1 MTKYIKIVSL
11 LFAVSFGFSQLNA
24 QKIKYGIDFTPGIA
38 AAFVKATAPYNK
50 YSQQE
55 FNDSIQKQQNG
66 IFSPGFGIHMIQKA
80 GRYGELFI
88 GLQYQVYGWGRTKTN
103 LHFLDSIHSDVGKI
117 LQLSQTVEQ
126 DVRFSFMFHQIVVPI
141 YRISTLRF
149 NSMPT
154 GMTLGVYYGGALH
167 ATFSKKATAQTIGF
181 SAYGKKKFDLPSE
194 KFQMLPFTISIQG
207 GLKMSQLIG
216 EELYFNFM
224 PGFSIIPIP
233 SKNSVERQ
241 FQYKLQAGIGVS
253 KTFK

>member
-1 MTKYIKIVSL
+1 MTKYFKVVFL
-11 LFAVSFGFSQLNA
+11 LFVINWSFFELSA

-38 AAFVKATAPYNK
+38 AAFVNATAPYNK
-50 YSQQE
+50 YSKQE

-80 GRYGELFI
+80 GRFDELYI
-88 GLQYQVYGWGRTKTN
+88 GLQYQLYGWGRTKRN
-103 LHFLDSIHSDVGKI
+103 LHFLDSIHSDVGKV

-126 DVRFSFMFHQIVVPI
+126 DVRFSFMFHQIVVPV

-149 NSMPT
+149 NKMPT

-167 ATFSKKATAQTIGF
+167 ATFSKKAIAQTIGF

-194 KFQMLPFTISIQG
+194 KFQMLPFTLSVQA

-216 EELYFNFM
+216 DDLYFNFM
-224 PGFSIIPIP
+224 PGFSIVPIP
-233 SKNSVERQ
+233 SKNTVERQ